1 MKYRFRQIDFWE
13 ELKVAIGDRPVNIED
28 SGEEIIFDFGDYAL
42 TSQEEANLKTMMGSK
57 PLLRRKL
64 AKFVG
69 KE

>member
-1 MKYRFRQIDFWE
+1 MKYRFRQIDFWD
-13 ELKVAIGDRPVNIED
+13 ELKAAVDRPVSIED
-28 SGEEIIFDFGDYAL
+28 SGEEIIFDFGNYEL
-42 TSQEEANLKTMMGSK
+42 TSQEEANLKTMMEGK

>member
-1 MKYRFRQIDFWE
+1 MMKYRFRQIDFWD
-13 ELKVAIGDRPVNIED
+13 ELKAAVDRPVNIED
-28 SGEEIIFDFGDYAL
+28 SGEEIIFDFGDYEL
-42 TSQEEANLKTMMGSK
+42 TSQEEASLKTMMESK